1 MATNF
6 NIEEFSSEKLNSG
19 FYQDLLPDIYNL
31 KQVVENGP
39 WHLKQDVFSHTV
51 RVVAE
56 MELILS
62 GSSVLS
68 DLSEEV
74 RVRVEERL
82 NQKIDNLTIR
92 QLLIIVSLMHD
103 IGKDVTIIYLPDGSA
118 KCPGHE
124 AEGARRVAQYQ
135 QKLSL
140 TSDQTAFVLA
150 MVRDH
155 DYGHQA
161 AELSLT
167 EGVESALQRL
177 NTQRPEVFD
186 DLVLFTIADMR
197 GSDLAKSNLSEFE
210 QRQKNLIEFLIKK

>member
-1 MATNF
+1 MTTHF

-31 KQVVENGP
+31 KQVIENGP

-51 RVVAE
+51 RVISE
-56 MELILS
+56 MEQILS
-62 GSSVLS
+62 GSFLLS

-74 RVRVEERL
+74 RTRVEERL
-82 NQKIDNLTIR
+82 NQKIDNLTIS
-92 QLLIIVSLMHD
+92 QLLKVVTLMHD
-103 IGKDVTIIYLPDGSA
+103 IGKDVTIVYLADGLA

-124 AEGARRVAQYQ
+124 AEGARRIPQY
-135 QKLSL
+135 KEILGL
-140 TSDQTAFVLA
+140 TSAQSAFILS

-167 EGVESALQRL
+167 EGIENSIKRL
-177 NTQRPEVFD
+177 NNQRPEVFD

-197 GSDLAKSNLSEFE
+197 GSDLAQSNLQEFE